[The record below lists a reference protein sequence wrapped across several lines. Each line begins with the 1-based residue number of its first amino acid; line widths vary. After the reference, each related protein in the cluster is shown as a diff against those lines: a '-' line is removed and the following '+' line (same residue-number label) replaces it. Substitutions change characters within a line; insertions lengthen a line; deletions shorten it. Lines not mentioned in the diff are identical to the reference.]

1 MLQKMHRKEN
11 IMIFEVNLSDGEVME
26 IRIEKG
32 QITEVT
38 RLYTTGGMKRHKRE
52 EVCSIKGCLK
62 NVFTD
67 NVDDLRYILKKIEY
81 DEYFFSYV
89 KSLFDAAKEL
99 KTQELMDAIN
109 FVKSSIAMLAEKQ
122 KEVDKY
128 TL

>member
-1 MLQKMHRKEN
+1 
-11 IMIFEVNLSDGEVME
+11 MIFEVNLSDGEVME